1 MDMDEKENS
10 LYSGNTEEQNMEN
23 GEKVS
28 SGDLFTVLNEEREN
42 TENLSSVSGESPLVK
57 TLSGE
62 DTGTEEKEDPSF
74 SEAQLLPGT
83 TMEEIRNVPEENR
96 EKQLEEVCPPSASA
110 VKKEEKKIDLRRL
123 TGHTAGQVLAAARN
137 EKGMSIEEVAAATL
151 IRADYITALEDD
163 NIKNLPPVIFVKAY
177 VRSLSKLY
185 NLNDESIMML
195 KELLAELE
203 PAADV
208 PEKVVDELNK
218 NVQINEEEARKVR
231 LTGYYILGTLALLL
245 ILIISLTIYFA
256 AVKGKNVQQG
266 SDSGSTAESTT
277 QHTTGSGHSARNGSF
292 DASGITGLIPQ
303 IIPEEKILPMPAKKK
318 RSSR

>member
-28 SGDLFTVLNEEREN
+28 SGDLFTVLNEEKEN
-42 TENLSSVSGESPLVK
+42 TDVLSSGSGESPLVK
-57 TLSGE
+57 TLSGT
-62 DTGTEEKEDPSF
+62 DAGTEEKEDPSF
-74 SEAQLLPGT
+74 PEAQLLPGT
-83 TMEEIRNVPEENR
+83 TMEEIRNVPENNR
-96 EKQLEEVCPPSASA
+96 EIQLEEVCPPQTA

-123 TGHTAGQVLAAARN
+123 TGHTAGQLLAAARN
-137 EKGMSIEEVAAATL
+137 EKGMTVEEVAAITL

-163 NIKNLPPVIFVKAY
+163 NTSHLPPIIFVKAY

-185 NLNDESIMML
+185 NLNDESIAML

-218 NVQINEEEARKVR
+218 NVQINEEEARKVQ
-231 LTGYYILGTLALLL
+231 LTGYYILGTLAFLL
-245 ILIISLTIYFA
+245 ILIISLTIYFV
-256 AVKGKNVQQG
+256 AVKGKNVQQT
-266 SDSGSTAESTT
+266 SVSNTTAAAESV
-277 QHTTGSGHSARNGSF
+277 SGGKENSAGKGSF

-303 IIPEEKILPMPAKKK
+303 VIPEEKILPLPAKKK